1 MSHQHTLPGGAPV
14 DAELRLRA
22 QERLRE
28 QGRAL
33 AASARHIDNPQRL
46 LHELQVHQV
55 ELEMQNEQLEAA
67 RAWIEAA
74 LASYTELF
82 DFAPVPYFTL
92 NRSGTIA
99 ELNLAGARL
108 LGTERARV
116 IDKRF
121 GVFVAEPDRARL
133 AACLKSLFSTQSDA
147 RCEVVLVARDGTRRS
162 VDVRTTLSNNGET
175 CRAVVIDVSERS
187 ATQRQAQRQA
197 QVFTLAPEAMFLSDQ
212 HGIISDV
219 NNALTA
225 LSGYAPAQLV
235 GQHQRLLRCE
245 TRSPGLDEAIM
256 RSLALHGSWRG
267 EVWQRHRDGSVMQV
281 TQQIDS
287 VADGSGATSWVARFS
302 RPD

>member
-1 MSHQHTLPGGAPV
+1 MSQQHILPGAAPV

-22 QERLRE
+22 QERLYE

-33 AASARHIDNPQRL
+33 ATSTQHIDNPQRL

-55 ELEMQNEQLEAA
+55 ELELQNEQLEAA

-99 ELNLAGARL
+99 EVNLAGARL
-108 LGTERARV
+108 LGIERARV

-121 GVFVAEPDRARL
+121 AVFVAEPDRARL

-147 RCEVVLVARDGTRRS
+147 RCDVVLVARDGTRRT
-162 VDVRTTLSNNGET
+162 VEVRTTLSNNGDS
-175 CRAVVIDVSERS
+175 CRAVVIDVTERS
-187 ATQRQAQRQA
+187 AAQRQAQRLA
-197 QVFTLAPEAMFLSDQ
+197 QVFTLAPQAMFISDQ
-212 HGIISDV
+212 SGVMSDV
-219 NNALTA
+219 NAALSA
-225 LSGYAPAQLV
+225 LSGYAAAELV
-235 GQHQRLLRCE
+235 GQHQRLLRCDS
-245 TRSPGLDEAIM
+245 RSHGLDEDIA
-256 RSLALHGSWRG
+256 RALALHGSWRG
-267 EVWQRHRDGSVMQV
+267 EVWQRHRDGSVLQV

-287 VADGSGATSWVARFS
+287 VADGSGATTWVARFS

>member
-1 MSHQHTLPGGAPV
+1 MSHQHILPGAAPV

-22 QERLRE
+22 QERLYE

-33 AASARHIDNPQRL
+33 ATSTQHIDNPQRL

-55 ELEMQNEQLEAA
+55 ELELQNEQLEAA

-82 DFAPVPYFTL
+82 DFAPVPYFTI

-99 ELNLAGARL
+99 EVNLAGARL
-108 LGTERARV
+108 LGIERARV

-121 GVFVAEPDRARL
+121 AVFVAEPDRARL

-147 RCEVVLVARDGTRRS
+147 RCDVVLVARDGTRRT
-162 VDVRTTLSNNGET
+162 VEVRTTLSNNGDS
-175 CRAVVIDVSERS
+175 CRAVVIDVTERS
-187 ATQRQAQRQA
+187 AAQRQAQRLA
-197 QVFTLAPEAMFLSDQ
+197 QVFTLAPQAMFISDQ
-212 HGIISDV
+212 SGVISDV
-219 NNALTA
+219 NEALCA
-225 LSGYAPAQLV
+225 LSGYAPAELV

-245 TRSPGLDEAIM
+245 RRSPGLDDDIA
-256 RSLALHGSWRG
+256 RALSLHGSWRG
-267 EVWQRHRDGSVMQV
+267 AVWQRHRDGSVVQV

-287 VADGSGATSWVARFS
+287 VTDGSGATTWVARFS